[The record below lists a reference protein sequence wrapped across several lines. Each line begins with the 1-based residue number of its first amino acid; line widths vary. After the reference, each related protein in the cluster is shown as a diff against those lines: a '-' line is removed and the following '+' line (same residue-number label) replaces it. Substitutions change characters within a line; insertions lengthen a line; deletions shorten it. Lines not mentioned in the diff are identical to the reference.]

1 MQTIGSLTIELDAP
15 WDYVRAANLFL
26 AFVLIGMIAEIL
38 WAYRHSH
45 SVRAGHVRSAGV
57 STACFALA
65 AAYVVVEVIGTPATG
80 ATIVYQGLTFVA
92 EVAGIVGL
100 YLLLRDRKRRR

>member
-65 AAYVVVEVIGTPATG
+65 AAYVVVEVIGTPVTG
-80 ATIVYQGLTFVA
+80 GTIIYQSLTSVA
-92 EVAGIVGL
+92 ELAGIVGL
-100 YLLLRDRKRRR
+100 FLLLRDRKRRR

>member
-1 MQTIGSLTIELDAP
+1 MTTIATLTVEAP

-38 WAYRHSH
+38 WAYRHSR
-45 SVRAGHVRSAGV
+45 SARAAHIRSAGI

-65 AAYVVVEVIGTPATG
+65 AAYVVVEVIGTPVTAGT
-80 ATIVYQGLTFVA
+80 VVFQSLTSVA
-92 EVAGIVGL
+92 ELAGIVGL
-100 YLLLRDRKRRR
+100 FMLLRDRKRRR